1 MMKKEYTWKLP
12 TENGEK
18 EITCEVD
25 GNKYHIYVGNA
36 FVKTVFK
43 NMSGNAEVEL
53 TLAGVPCRFVSLA
66 DKPDIVV
73 DGRMLGSGTL
83 YETEKKENE
92 KNLITFAL
100 IEIFIGIAALVV
112 AVMMAF
118 SGENMKSGDMTYL
131 VSYIPA
137 FIIPIAFIIFGAV
150 EIHNIN
156 KNK

>member
-1 MMKKEYTWKLP
+1 
-12 TENGEK
+12 
-18 EITCEVD
+18 
-25 GNKYHIYVGNA
+25 
-36 FVKTVFK
+36 
-43 NMSGNAEVEL
+43 
-53 TLAGVPCRFVSLA
+53 LA

-100 IEIFIGIAALVV
+100 IEILIGIAALVV

-156 KNK
+156 NKK